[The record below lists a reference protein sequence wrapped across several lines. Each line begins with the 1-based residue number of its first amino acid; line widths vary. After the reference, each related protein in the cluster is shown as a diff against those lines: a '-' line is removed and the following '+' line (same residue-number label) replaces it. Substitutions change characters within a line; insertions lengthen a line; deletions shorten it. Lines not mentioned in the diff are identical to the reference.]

1 MNRMNKRSHYYNRYS
16 VGQSFQKASER
27 KSFQQKFRVADLGGV
42 LEKMMKE
49 MENTQWGNNSDVK
62 KIIEKMCKKID
73 GIRRESDKV
82 YIVNAGNM
90 NHGKSTLF
98 NSLLDKDVFKAEDVR
113 TTVKAQE
120 EKYKDNVYLVDT
132 PGVDANDSD
141 DAMAK
146 GAYEKASFV
155 IFVHNPMTGELHSNE
170 ITWINHVK
178 ELLGKQY
185 FDKHFCIVLTFKD
198 GVDEDGLAYIT
209 QKIRADLN
217 KECNLPDI
225 HLFVVSNTAYRKGL
239 DENKKKLEE
248 ISGFPE
254 FKNYL
259 DAGIPLWEKEL
270 KNRVLMK
277 IDKAKQ
283 EALVQLQEMSKTVRA
298 EATRQKQIAE
308 RNTMSLTRDFEE
320 ASDTLSSLLN
330 DMCECNNKYQRAQ
343 SDRAYL
349 ESKHEQEKRNY

>member
-1 MNRMNKRSHYYNRYS
+1 MD
-16 VGQSFQKASER
+16 E
-27 KSFQQKFRVADLGGV
+27 
-42 LEKMMKE
+42 LEKRAIYCGHFARRPRRTAKYNGNRGVTGRMADKRKKE
-49 MENTQWGNNSDVK
+49 EYDIDNKIRHIKEQLKRKMDEISQESGN
-62 KIIEKMCKKID
+62 
-73 GIRRESDKV
+73 V

-98 NSLLDKDVFKAEDVR
+98 NSLLDRDVFKAEDVR

-146 GAYEKASFV
+146 EAYEKASFV

-198 GVDEDGLAYIT
+198 GVDEDGLVYIT
-209 QKIRADLN
+209 HKIRADLN

-259 DAGIPLWEKEL
+259 DAGIPLWKKEL
-270 KNRVLMK
+270 KNRVRMK
-277 IDKAKQ
+277 MDKAKQ

-298 EATRQKQIAE
+298 EAARQKQIAD

-320 ASDTLSSLLN
+320 VSDTLSSLSN
-330 DMCECNNKYQRAQ
+330 DVRENENKHQRAL
-343 SDRAYL
+343 SDWADL
-349 ESKHEQEKRNY
+349 DSKHQQAKREKRNY